1 MFKTRL
7 ISGILLVIVAL
18 FAIVSGGDILFG
30 ILLVLSLI
38 GMSELYKIADVH
50 KKLLGVTGY
59 VAAAVYYILLHRVA
73 AGKAPGA
80 FAAGQI
86 NEITCIGIL
95 FLIVLMAVY
104 VFSFPKYRSEQVM
117 LTYFGM
123 FYVAVMLSYIYQ
135 TRLLAHGAFLVGLV
149 FICSWG
155 CDTCAYCVGML
166 IGKHKMA
173 PVLSPKKSVEG
184 AVGGVAGAA
193 LLGVIY
199 AAATQGPMLEYAVIC
214 AIGALISMVGDLAAS
229 AIKRNQG
236 IKDYGKL
243 IPGHGGILDRFDS
256 VIFTAPVIYF
266 LSLVMIEI

>member
-59 VAAAVYYILLHRVA
+59 VAAAAYYILLHRVA

-135 TRLLAHGAFLVGLV
+135 TRLLPHGAFLVGLV

-166 IGKHKMA
+166 IGKHKSEEVCGRWYRWDCRRCTSWSA
-173 PVLSPKKSVEG
+173 LCCG
-184 AVGGVAGAA
+184 NQLFRAGCA
-193 LLGVIY
+193 GKCIRVCIY
-199 AAATQGPMLEYAVIC
+199 LCSGRYDLTSRRSCSIC
-214 AIGALISMVGDLAAS
+214 DQT
-229 AIKRNQG
+229 K
-236 IKDYGKL
+236 
-243 IPGHGGILDRFDS
+243 P
-256 VIFTAPVIYF
+256 
-266 LSLVMIEI
+266 